1 MWPSRTGRGHKM
13 KWNFAEILGAG
24 LAGAALVAALA
35 MAPAHAASDRPLF
48 MSVGAAARAPLGCR
62 EFCEQHAPECETP
75 AIPGRDAVLTAQAR
89 SDLRRTK
96 EGVKG
101 TGQVMTDLEHW
112 GVAERWN

>member
-48 MSVGAAARAPLGCR
+48 MSVGAAARAPLGWR
-62 EFCEQHAPECETP
+62 EFCEQFAPECEKP
-75 AIPGRDAVLTAQAR
+75 AMPGRDAVLATKGWG
-89 SDLRRTK
+89 DLVRIH
-96 EGVKG
+96 G
-101 TGQVMTDLEHW
+101 W
-112 GVAERWN
+112 GH